1 MKKHLLVVFAFVSLI
16 GFTPEVSSQTGFNT
30 VLEYCTGTWCQWCP
44 CGHTIIQDILLNN
57 PNTMVLAYH
66 GAGSDPWQTYSQG
79 IRSIFGFS
87 SYPSGVV
94 GRMTGIIERT
104 GWNNRVYIQS
114 TFVEPGVEI
123 IANEFTFDGTTR
135 TVSGLVKI
143 VAIDTIYGNYNINYV
158 LTEDNLIYPQTG
170 NGSCTGGSNYVHDH
184 VVKAMINGDLGEQL
198 NTTDDTVWAAGDTI
212 TSTLSYVIP
221 AEFVASNCKVNMF
234 VYKTGGN
241 ISSESVIQQSNIES
255 VPDPI
260 GIINI
265 SELAEGFNL
274 GQNYPNPFNPS
285 TNIKFSVPKDGNVSL
300 KFFNSIGQE
309 IATYVDGFLKSG
321 IYNATFDGTDL
332 TSGIYF
338 YTLKTDN
345 FVETK
350 KMVLIK

>member
-1 MKKHLLVVFAFVSLI
+1 MRKHLLFVIAFVALI
-16 GFTPEVSSQTGFNT
+16 GFKAEVSSQTGFNT

-44 CGHTIIQDILLNN
+44 CGHTIIHDILQSF

-94 GRMTGIIERT
+94 GRMTGIIDRG

-114 TFVEPGVEI
+114 TYMEPGVEI
-123 IANEFTFDGTTR
+123 IMNQMTYNGETR
-135 TVSGLVKI
+135 TIDATVKI

-158 LTEDNLIYPQTG
+158 LTEDNLIYSQTG
-170 NGSCTGGSNYVHDH
+170 NGSCTGGASYVHDH
-184 VVKAMINGDLGEQL
+184 VVKAMINGDLGTQL
-198 NTTDDTVWAAGDTI
+198 NGTDDTVWAAGDTI
-212 TSTLSYVIP
+212 TSTVSYVIP
-221 AEFVASNCKVNMF
+221 TQFVASNCKLNMF

-241 ISSESVIQQSNIES
+241 IGTENVIQQSKVES

-265 SELAEGFNL
+265 SEIPEGFNL
-274 GQNYPNPFNPS
+274 GQNYPNPFNPM
-285 TNIKFSVPKDGNVSL
+285 TNIKFSVPKDGIVSM
-300 KFFNSIGQE
+300 KFFNSLGQE
-309 IATYVDGFLKSG
+309 IATYVDGFMRSG
-321 IYNATFDGTDL
+321 TYNATFDGTDL

-338 YTLKTDN
+338 YTLRTKD

-350 KMVLIK
+350 KMMLVK